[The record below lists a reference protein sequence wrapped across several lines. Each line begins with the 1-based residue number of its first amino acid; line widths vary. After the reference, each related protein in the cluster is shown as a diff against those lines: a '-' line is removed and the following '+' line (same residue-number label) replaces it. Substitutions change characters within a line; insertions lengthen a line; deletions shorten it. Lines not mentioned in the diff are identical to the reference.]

1 MGLFIVTTISLVAVK
16 TDILLPMIVV
26 DDKYDCYIKEY
37 DLNVF
42 GQILYFVIKMIVAYS
57 SYVSPR

>member
-1 MGLFIVTTISLVAVK
+1 
-16 TDILLPMIVV
+16 MIVV